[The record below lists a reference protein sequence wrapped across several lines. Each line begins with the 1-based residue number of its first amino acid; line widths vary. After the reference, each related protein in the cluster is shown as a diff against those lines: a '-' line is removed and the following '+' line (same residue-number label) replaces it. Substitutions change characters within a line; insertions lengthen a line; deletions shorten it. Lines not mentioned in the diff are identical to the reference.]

1 MGNRFMNPYFEP
13 LIQTLI
19 VALKSSKL
27 KAVHPNQKTG
37 PLYELTNLDKRCLY
51 NYNFWIK
58 LIRENY
64 SSNTFQELINLVAYE
79 NEYLSEII
87 INAILKGFYR
97 LQVDECKNYIEAAS
111 YLMLIEDSYQK

>member
-19 VALKSSKL
+19 VALRSSKL

-51 NYNFWIK
+51 NYNFSIK
-58 LIRENY
+58 LIRE
-64 SSNTFQELINLVAYE
+64 
-79 NEYLSEII
+79 
-87 INAILKGFYR
+87 
-97 LQVDECKNYIEAAS
+97 NYIEAAS
-111 YLMLIEDSYQK
+111 YLMLIEDFYQK